1 MESDFLLQEKLPK
14 ASGGNEPLPEGLL
27 WLLLSGN
34 LPTPSQVKQLTE
46 NLRSRS
52 KLPEYVYQLLRGVP
66 KHTHPMTQFSM
77 AVLALQPDSLFAKA
91 YTKGE
96 ALCMASTR
104 MTAPSCK
111 GILFFPS
118 DDPSYRPFC
127 CF

>member
-1 MESDFLLQEKLPK
+1 MKRVFLLQEKLPK
-14 ASGGNEPLPEGLL
+14 ASGGCEPLPEGLL

-34 LPTPSQVKQLTE
+34 LPTQSQVKQLTE

-52 KLPEYVYQLLRGVP
+52 RLPEYVYQLLRDVP

-96 ALCMASTR
+96 ALYVAFHAYDCSFM
-104 MTAPSCK
+104 
-111 GILFFPS
+111 
-118 DDPSYRPFC
+118 
-127 CF
+127 